1 MTPPKVIR
9 QPAFKPV
16 LAAVEELAQALEDE
30 VTLKE
35 IEGHETTILRIVLE
49 STLGAKG
56 YDNIERLKDT
66 L

>member
-1 MTPPKVIR
+1 MIK

-16 LAAVEELAQALEDE
+16 LLAVEEYAQALEDE

-35 IEGHETTILRIVLE
+35 IEWHETNILRIVLE
-49 STLGAKG
+49 NTLGAKG
-56 YDNIERLKDT
+56 YDYIERLKDT